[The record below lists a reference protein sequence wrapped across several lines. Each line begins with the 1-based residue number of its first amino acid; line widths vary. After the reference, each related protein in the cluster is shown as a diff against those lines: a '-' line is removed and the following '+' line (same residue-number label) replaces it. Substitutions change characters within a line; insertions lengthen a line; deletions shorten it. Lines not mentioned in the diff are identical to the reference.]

1 MLTLKCKL
9 VAVQDGTY
17 TNYVFED
24 VDKEL
29 NSELKYIACTKPP
42 NWNYSTELKIGDVGY
57 LTCKFVEAGVT
68 QWYNPEQKD
77 FCVYN
82 YTNCYFIN
90 FIKVQENISNKEF
103 TF

>member
-9 VAVQDGTY
+9 VAVQDGIY

-42 NWNYSTELKIGDVGY
+42 N
-57 LTCKFVEAGVT
+57 
-68 QWYNPEQKD
+68 
-77 FCVYN
+77 
-82 YTNCYFIN
+82 
-90 FIKVQENISNKEF
+90 
-103 TF
+103 